1 MAAKVNGSHHRMVKK
16 TRPEEKNIAL
26 GILEIT
32 NNTPQGMKTRNIYY
46 FYSISVLADNVAE

>member
-1 MAAKVNGSHHRMVKK
+1 MVKK